1 MVVVAVRVR
10 VKPSKREDLIRM
22 AQEMLAPSRAEKGC
36 ISYNFF
42 ADTADANAFLYFE
55 EWESHSALKAHAQ
68 TEHYSRYSRALPDV
82 LERPSEIR
90 VYDVSK
96 VELR

>member
-10 VKPSKREDLIRM
+10 VKPAKREELIRM
-22 AQEMLAPSRAEKGC
+22 AQQMLTLSREEKGC

-42 ADTADANAFLYFE
+42 ADTVDANAFLYFE
-55 EWESHSALKAHAQ
+55 EWESHSALKAHGQ
-68 TEHYSRYSRALPDV
+68 TEHYGRYSKALPDV